1 MTDSFIND
9 VKTEPGLFERGG
21 VPGPGRPK
29 GARSRIARALDT
41 LAAQDTEDV
50 LKTVLGLAKGGD
62 LQAARLVLDRTW
74 PVAKGRYVD
83 ADLKTLSNANDLP
96 VALAQIIQSVSDGE
110 LTPEEAASLGS
121 LVENFRKSL
130 ELVDIE
136 QRLSKLE
143 QKR

>member
-1 MTDSFIND
+1 MSDAFINPE
-9 VKTEPGLFERGG
+9 KTEPARFEPGG
-21 VPGPGRPK
+21 PAGPGRPK

-41 LAAQDTEDV
+41 VAAQDTEDV
-50 LKTVLGLAKGGD
+50 LKTVLSLAKGGD

-96 VALAQIIQSVSDGE
+96 EALAQIIQSVGEGE
-110 LTPEEAASLGS
+110 LTPEEGASIGS
-121 LVENFRKSL
+121 LVENFRKSI